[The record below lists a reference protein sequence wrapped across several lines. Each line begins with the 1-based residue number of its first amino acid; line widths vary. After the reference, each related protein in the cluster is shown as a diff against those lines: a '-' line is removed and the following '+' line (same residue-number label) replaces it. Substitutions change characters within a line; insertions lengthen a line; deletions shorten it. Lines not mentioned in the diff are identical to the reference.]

1 MRTKQETDM
10 TTKDEFDALLINH
23 DDVKKEVL
31 VLFNGRCDVALQWL
45 NQKKPQLLGVSPISI
60 IDTDKQRIL
69 DLIYQIK
76 TGDMS

>member
-1 MRTKQETDM
+1 M

-31 VLFNGRCDVALQWL
+31 ALFKGRCDVALQWL
-45 NQKKPQLLGVSPISI
+45 NQTKPQLLGVSPISI

-69 DLIYQIK
+69 DLIFQIK